1 MLAERL
7 RYVTRVASK
16 NCQRVAILNS
26 YVFAFHCQHTAFL
39 ETTQQ
44 AADGFNRQTQVV
56 TDVAAGHGQVRRNSR
71 GENPRWAKRRD
82 KL

>member
-44 AADGFNRQTQVV
+44 AADGFNRQTRSYRCRRGSWSGG
-56 TDVAAGHGQVRRNSR
+56 THEARIRAGQS
-71 GENPRWAKRRD
+71 GETSCR
-82 KL
+82 